1 LAYTRADVHSL
12 NTRAREL
19 RRAAGEL
26 GAGEMIETSRGA
38 REFATGDRLYF
49 LRNERSLGV
58 KNGSLGTVER
68 IRDEVLQV
76 RLDGQDE
83 RRIVVDPRFYSDL
96 DHGYAATVHKTQ
108 GTTVDRTY
116 VLATPHFDRHST
128 YVALSRHREAA
139 TLFDGPDDFRAGW
152 REHSVEDKFKAALS
166 RARPKELAHDFLER
180 DLLSAQPSRL
190 EQAIQRVI
198 ERQKATDLT
207 TQSVCASASTRSRSA
222 WRPSGS
228 RNGPLARVSTSN
240 TPRSCNATRSSGRS
254 PKSRSWITI
263 QGWSCKDHIQIK
275 SGAG

>member
-1 LAYTRADVHSL
+1 MLAYTRADVHSL

-19 RRAAGEL
+19 RQAAGEL

-38 REFATGDRLYF
+38 REFAAGDRLYF

-68 IRDEVLQV
+68 IRDGVLQV
-76 RLDGQDE
+76 RLDGEDE
-83 RRIVVDPRFYSDL
+83 RRVVVDPRFYSDL

-139 TLFDGPDDFRAGW
+139 TLFYGQDDFRAGW
-152 REHSVEDKFKAALS
+152 REPSVEDKFKVALS

-180 DLLSAQPSRL
+180 DPLSAPPSRP

-198 ERQKATDLT
+198 ERHRATDLT
-207 TQSVCASASTRSRSA
+207 ATERLRERVNQIAERLAVEREQERTARQSLDQQHAPELQRDTLEREIAKERELGHD
-222 WRPSGS
+222 PG
-228 RNGPLARVSTSN
+228 LEL
-240 TPRSCNATRSSGRS
+240 
-254 PKSRSWITI
+254 
-263 QGWSCKDHIQIK
+263 
-275 SGAG
+275 